1 MLHEGRD
8 ARKLTLNSPPALV
21 DLRRGLAGGLAEAL
35 LYTREPATMNLRK
48 ALDWRKALIYTHR
61 WLGIALTAVFVIWF
75 VSGVIFVYV
84 GMPTLPAEER
94 LLRMEPLDVSTIA
107 VSPAE
112 AASRV
117 DLKSPSRV
125 RIAMYGRRPVYRFF
139 SSGTWQAL
147 YADSGAALTPLTAD
161 AAVEVMRRVVPEHA
175 TTLRYDTR
183 LTDAD
188 QWTLQGVIRNTMP
201 LHRIA
206 LGDAAGTEYY
216 VSERTGEPVLQTTA
230 RGRFWGYMSAVLH
243 WLYFTPLRRH
253 GAFWATFVIWISLV
267 GTVMCAMG
275 ITIGIWRYS
284 LARRFRLRG
293 MPASRSPYAGWIRW
307 HHYTGLFFGF
317 FACTWALSGA
327 LSLDPFTFLETSPPS
342 KAMREAAT
350 GGPLDLTPLTVEHIR
365 SVMDTVRRSF
375 HPKELDFFQFLGE
388 PYFIAYVPPSSS
400 EHPPWRNSD
409 ISAASALHIDRQHV
423 MVSVRYPERGPLLSF
438 EPDRMWDVAN
448 AAMPTVAVADATWLT
463 EYDAYYYSHSGTK
476 PLPVLRIRY
485 ADPRATWLYLDPQ
498 RGIIA
503 LRLERAS
510 RWNRWLYH
518 GFHSLDFPFLYYKR
532 PLWDIVVILL
542 SIGGVAISV
551 TSALPAWRR
560 LVRQSRHLRSRP
572 GAAADA
578 VHRSAGVP

>member
-1 MLHEGRD
+1 
-8 ARKLTLNSPPALV
+8 
-21 DLRRGLAGGLAEAL
+21 
-35 LYTREPATMNLRK
+35 MNFRK
-48 ALDWRKALIYTHR
+48 ALDWRAALIYSHR
-61 WLGIALTAVFVIWF
+61 WLGIALTVVFVIWF
-75 VSGVIFVYV
+75 VSGVIFMYV
-84 GMPTLPAEER
+84 GMPALPAEER

-112 AASRV
+112 AASKAG
-117 DLKSPSRV
+117 LKSPSRV
-125 RIAMYGRRPVYRFF
+125 RIAMHGGRPVYRLF
-139 SSGTWQAL
+139 SSGTWQAI
-147 YADSGAALTPLTAD
+147 YADSGAPLTPLTAD
-161 AAVEVMRRVVPEHA
+161 AAVTVVRRFVPEHA
-175 TTLRYDTR
+175 ATLRYDAR
-183 LTDAD
+183 LTDPD

-216 VSERTGEPVLQTTA
+216 VSERTGEAVLQTTA
-230 RGRFWGYMSAVLH
+230 SGRFLGWMSAVLH

-253 GAFWATFVIWISLV
+253 GALWSAFVIAISLT

-284 LARRFRLRG
+284 IAPRFRLRRI
-293 MPASRSPYAGWIRW
+293 PSSRSPYAGWIRW
-307 HHYTGLFFGF
+307 HHYAGLVFGL

-327 LSLDPFTFLETSPPS
+327 LSMDPFTFLETSPPS
-342 KAMREAAT
+342 QALREAAA
-350 GGPLDLTPLTVEHIR
+350 GGPIDLAPLTVERIR
-365 SVMDTVRRSF
+365 AVTGAVRRSF
-375 HPKELDFFQFLGE
+375 QPKELDFLQFLGE
-388 PYFIAYVPPSSS
+388 AYLIAYAPPSLS
-400 EHPPWRNSD
+400 ERPPWRNRD

-423 MVSVRYPERGPLLSF
+423 MMSVTHPDRGPLASF
-438 EPDRMWDVAN
+438 ESNRMWDVAK
-448 AAMPTVAVADATWLT
+448 AAMPGIEVAESTWLS
-463 EYDAYYYSHSGTK
+463 EYDAYYYSRTGMK

-485 ADPRATWLYLDPQ
+485 ADPPATWLYLDPQ

-518 GFHSLDFPFLYYKR
+518 GFHSLDFPFLYYRR

-560 LVRQSRHLRSRP
+560 IVRRSRRVLSRP
-572 GAAADA
+572 NA
-578 VHRSAGVP
+578 SQSPTTTP